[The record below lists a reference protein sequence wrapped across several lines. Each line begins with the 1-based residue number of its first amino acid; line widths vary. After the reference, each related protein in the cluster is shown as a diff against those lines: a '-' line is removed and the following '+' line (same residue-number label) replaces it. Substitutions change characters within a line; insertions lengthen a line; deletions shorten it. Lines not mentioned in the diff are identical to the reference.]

1 MKKKEIYAGA
11 YKEIFAQFE
20 MNLKTVNYSKGTI
33 YSSIHNVRDYLDYL
47 QEQALKL
54 ENTTSKEVK
63 EYFKYLEKRTNKN
76 TGLGLSM
83 SYLQKIRASLVLFY
97 DFLKVSQTIHF
108 EQIVFPEIKKGIYI
122 PTVLSKEGVQTL
134 FNTCDESLLG
144 KRNKALLAIYYG
156 CGLRRQEGTD
166 LNIEDIDLN
175 KGQIFIAKSKTRRQ
189 RNVPINKSMLD
200 IVEDYLFNVREKLID
215 QEDSQNAFL
224 VTEKGNRLAK
234 ETVVYILKSLLKE
247 AKITTKASPH
257 TLRHSIATHLLQS
270 GMKLE
275 NISLFLGHRSL
286 DSTQIYTHLVEI
298 TN

>member
-1 MKKKEIYAGA
+1 
-11 YKEIFAQFE
+11 
-20 MNLKTVNYSKGTI
+20 
-33 YSSIHNVRDYLDYL
+33 
-47 QEQALKL
+47 
-54 ENTTSKEVK
+54 
-63 EYFKYLEKRTNKN
+63 
-76 TGLGLSM
+76 
-83 SYLQKIRASLVLFY
+83 LFY

-134 FNTCDESLLG
+134 FKTCDDSLLG

>member
-1 MKKKEIYAGA
+1 
-11 YKEIFAQFE
+11 
-20 MNLKTVNYSKGTI
+20 
-33 YSSIHNVRDYLDYL
+33 
-47 QEQALKL
+47 
-54 ENTTSKEVK
+54 
-63 EYFKYLEKRTNKN
+63 
-76 TGLGLSM
+76 M
-83 SYLQKIRASLVLFY
+83 SYLQKIRSSLVLFY

-215 QEDSQNAFL
+215 KEDSQNAFL